1 MKHFEACIV
10 GDYFWW
16 VKTEVAV
23 LQAYRQTVVSL
34 SGEQKAGRGMGSY
47 NRSNDEKR
55 AAWEYSLAWRRR
67 HLATL
72 TSPSIM

>member
-55 AAWEYSLAWRRR
+55 AA
-67 HLATL
+67 
-72 TSPSIM
+72 